1 MTEAK
6 DAALVGAANLD
17 TIAALLDAGSI
28 IIYGTADGVISHW
41 SSGSEALYGWTRPEA
56 VGRVL
61 QELLATSFV
70 SPRAAMGNALAR
82 TGTWDGEVQQRHRDG
97 HTLAIA
103 SRMIAVPP
111 GSVLSINHDVSD
123 LKRAQLEIARRE
135 AHLRSILETVP
146 EAMVVIDEKGT
157 IDSFSAAAE
166 RLFGYSANEV
176 HGHNVRMLMPP
187 PDRENHDT
195 YLERYLTTGR
205 RHIIGYGRIV
215 TGMKKDGARFPMEL
229 AVGETIANG
238 QRIFTGF
245 IRDLTSRHKLEEEL
259 RQAQK
264 MEAIG
269 QLTGGIAHDFN
280 NLLTVISGNL
290 EMIERRVEPGPTRE
304 LVQAAQEA
312 ADDGARLTGQLLAF
326 GRRQPLNAQLAD
338 ISQLVAHFSD
348 LLRRALGE
356 TIELRTV
363 VTGSSNHAMVDA
375 SQLQNALL
383 NLALN
388 ARDAMPR
395 GGRLT
400 VEISHA
406 EIALAETGSR
416 PDMRPGEYVLI
427 AVSDTGTGMTPAVRE
442 RAFEPFFTT
451 KGVGAGTGLGLSM
464 VYGFVTQS
472 GGLIRLESEPGHG
485 TTVRIYLPGVRPQ
498 ASPDTMDGNAKRE
511 TTRPP
516 GGTETILVV
525 EDEPRVRRVAVAR
538 LRDLGYEVIEAS
550 NAAEALATA
559 GEDRTIDL
567 LFSDVVMPGGMDGG
581 TLAAEIRA
589 LRPGIKVLLTSGY
602 AEPSIAERGQAE
614 TGTWLRK
621 PYTTAALATRLRT
634 LLGPGT
640 AG

>member
-1 MTEAK
+1 M
-6 DAALVGAANLD
+6 
-17 TIAALLDAGSI
+17 AALLDAGSI
-28 IIYGTADGVISHW
+28 IIYRTSDGVISHW
-41 SSGSEALYGWTRPEA
+41 SSGSEALYGWTRQEA

-61 QELLATSFV
+61 QELLATGFV
-70 SPRAAMGNALAR
+70 SPRAAMGNALAK

-97 HTLAIA
+97 HMLAIA

-166 RLFGYSANEV
+166 RLFGYSTSEV
-176 HGHNVRMLMPP
+176 HGNNVRMLMPP

-215 TGMKKDGARFPMEL
+215 TGIKKSGERFPMEL
-229 AVGETIANG
+229 AIGETIANG

-290 EMIERRVEPGPTRE
+290 EMIERRAEPGSIRE

-406 EIALAETGSR
+406 EIALAETGTR

-498 ASPDTMDGNAKRE
+498 ASPETTDGNARRE
-511 TTRPP
+511 PARPP

-559 GEDRTIDL
+559 GEARTIDL

-589 LRPGIKVLLTSGY
+589 LRPGIKVLLTSGF

-634 LLGPGT
+634 LLGPG
-640 AG
+640 AGGG